1 MSIRLGKV
9 LVEGKMIT
17 VDELN
22 TALAEQQRTKEML
35 GEVLVRLGFVVE
47 KNMLRALAKQ
57 QGIPFVDL
65 TTHVI
70 EEKVLKAVPGKFV
83 RHYKIMPVSLDG
95 DFLTVALA
103 DPFDMLPIDDLE
115 THLGFK
121 VGKVLASSV
130 DIEAAIKKYYG
141 VGAETID
148 RLLSDN
154 VRPSGGA
161 EVSREEK
168 VEDLENLA
176 ESASVI
182 KLVNQI
188 LQEAIT
194 ERATDIH
201 IEHFRGEMVL
211 RYRIDGLLYDASVS
225 EKIKYLHLAIVSRI
239 KVLSG
244 LDIVERR
251 LPQDGRAKVKIGTNE
266 YELRISIIPTLY
278 GENIVIRVLPTTML
292 FDIADLGVSEKDRGL
307 IEHLL
312 KKSYG
317 IIFVTGPT
325 GSGKTTTLYACL
337 SKLNSRE
344 KKIVTIEDPIEY
356 ELRGISQTQINTKI
370 DLTFAQ
376 MLRSMLR
383 HDPDVMMVGEVRDRE
398 TAEVTIQTA
407 LTGHLVFSTLHT
419 NDAASGVTRLV
430 DLGIEP
436 YLIASS
442 VIAFLAQRLVRIIC
456 KNCKEQVTL
465 AELGLKE
472 EQLKAEGF
480 SGDQDTLVYRGKGCK
495 ECSQTGYKGRA
506 AIYEILL
513 INEAI
518 KSLILAKVPSH
529 VIKEKAVKL
538 GMHTLKQDGWDK
550 VLAGVT
556 TPEEV
561 LRVTQ
566 LEG

>member
-1 MSIRLGKV
+1 MPIRLGEA
-9 LVEGKMIT
+9 LVEGKLIT
-17 VDELN
+17 KDELDM
-22 TALAEQQRTKEML
+22 ALAEQQKTKEMI
-35 GEVLVRLGFVVE
+35 GKILVRLGFVTE
-47 KNMLRALAKQ
+47 KAMLQTLAKQ
-57 QGIPFVDL
+57 QGIHFVEL
-65 TTHVI
+65 TTRVI
-70 EEKVLKAVPGKFV
+70 EDKVLKAVPGKFV
-83 RHYKIMPVSLDG
+83 WHYKIMPVSLDG
-95 DFLTVALA
+95 DLLTIALA
-103 DPFDMLPIDDLE
+103 DPFDMWPIDDLE

-121 VGKVLASSV
+121 VGKVLATPA

-148 RLLSDN
+148 RLLSDE
-154 VRPSGGA
+154 VRPAGETERA
-161 EVSREEK
+161 ADEK
-168 VEDLENLA
+168 IEDIEKLA
-176 ESASVI
+176 ESASVV

-201 IEHFRGEMVL
+201 IEHYRGELVL
-211 RYRIDGLLYDASVS
+211 RYRIDGILYDASVS

-239 KVLSG
+239 KVMSG
-244 LDIVERR
+244 LNIVERR
-251 LPQDGRAKVKIGTNE
+251 LPQDGRAKVKIGTHE

-292 FDIADLGVSEKDRGL
+292 FDIADLGVSANDRSI

-312 KKSYG
+312 KKVYG

-419 NDAASGVTRLV
+419 NDAASGVTRLI
-430 DLGIEP
+430 DIGIEP

-442 VIAFLAQRLVRIIC
+442 VIAFLAQRLVRVIC
-456 KNCKEQVTL
+456 KDCKEQVTL
-465 AELGLKE
+465 SDLGFKE
-472 EQLKAEGF
+472 DQLKAEGF
-480 SGDQDTLVYRGKGCK
+480 HADPDTLVYRGKGCK
-495 ECSQTGYKGRA
+495 SCNQSGYKGRA

-518 KSLILAKVPSH
+518 KELILTKAPSH

-550 VLAGVT
+550 VLAGMT

>member
-1 MSIRLGKV
+1 MPIRLGEA
-9 LVEGKMIT
+9 LVEGKLIT
-17 VDELN
+17 KDELDM
-22 TALAEQQRTKEML
+22 ALAEQQKTKEMI
-35 GEVLVRLGFVVE
+35 GKILVRLGFVTE
-47 KNMLRALAKQ
+47 KAMLQTLAKQ
-57 QGIPFVDL
+57 QGIHFVEL
-65 TTHVI
+65 TTRVI
-70 EEKVLKAVPGKFV
+70 EDKVLKAVPGKFV
-83 RHYKIMPVSLDG
+83 WHYKIMPVSLDG
-95 DFLTVALA
+95 DLLTIALA
-103 DPFDMLPIDDLE
+103 DPFDMWPIDDLE
-115 THLGFK
+115 THLGLK
-121 VGKVLASSV
+121 VGKVLATPA

-148 RLLSDN
+148 RLLSDE
-154 VRPSGGA
+154 VRPAGETERA
-161 EVSREEK
+161 ADEK
-168 VEDLENLA
+168 IEDIEKLA
-176 ESASVI
+176 ESASVV

-201 IEHFRGEMVL
+201 IEHYRGELVL
-211 RYRIDGLLYDASVS
+211 RYRIDGILYDASVS

-239 KVLSG
+239 KVMSG
-244 LDIVERR
+244 LNIVERR
-251 LPQDGRAKVKIGTNE
+251 LPQDGRAKVKIGTHE

-292 FDIADLGVSEKDRGL
+292 FDIADLGVSANDRSI

-312 KKSYG
+312 KKVYG

-419 NDAASGVTRLV
+419 NDAASGVTRLI
-430 DLGIEP
+430 DIGIEP

-442 VIAFLAQRLVRIIC
+442 VIAFLAQRLVRVIC
-456 KNCKEQVTL
+456 KDCKEQVTL
-465 AELGLKE
+465 SDLGFKE
-472 EQLKAEGF
+472 DQLKAEGF
-480 SGDQDTLVYRGKGCK
+480 HADPDTLVYRGKGCK
-495 ECSQTGYKGRA
+495 SCNQSGYKGRA

-518 KSLILAKVPSH
+518 KELILTKAPSH

-550 VLAGVT
+550 VLAGMT

>member
-9 LVEGKMIT
+9 MAEEKLIT
-17 VDELN
+17 QDELN
-22 TALAEQQRTKEML
+22 QALSEQQRTKEML
-35 GEVLVRLGFVVE
+35 GEIIVRLGFVTE
-47 KNMLRALAKQ
+47 KNMLKALAKQ
-57 QGIPFVDL
+57 QGIPFIEL
-65 TTHVI
+65 TKHVI
-70 EEKVLKAVPGKFV
+70 EERVQKAVPGKFV
-83 RHYKIMPVSLDG
+83 WHYKIMPVSLEG
-95 DFLTVALA
+95 DLLTVALA
-103 DPFDMLPIDDLE
+103 DPFDTLPIDDLE

-121 VGKVLASSV
+121 VGKVLAASA
-130 DIEAAIKKYYG
+130 DIAAAIKKYYG

-148 RLLSDN
+148 RILSDEA
-154 VRPSGGA
+154 RPAGETLPSND
-161 EVSREEK
+161 EK
-168 VEDLENLA
+168 VEDLEKLA
-176 ESASVI
+176 ESASVV

-201 IEHFRGEMVL
+201 IEHFRGELIL
-211 RYRIDGLLYDASVS
+211 RYRIDGILYDASVS

-239 KVLSG
+239 KVMSA

-251 LPQDGRAKVKIGTNE
+251 MPQDGRAKVKIGPLE
-266 YELRISIIPTLY
+266 YELRVSIIPTLH
-278 GENIVIRVLPTTML
+278 GENIVIRILPTTLL
-292 FDIADLGVSEKDRGL
+292 FDVADLGVSKNDRGIL
-307 IEHLL
+307 EQLL
-312 KKSYG
+312 KKAYG

-356 ELRGISQTQINTKI
+356 ELRGISQTQVNTKI

-376 MLRSMLR
+376 LLRSMLR

-419 NDAASGVTRLV
+419 NDAASGVTRLI
-430 DLGIEP
+430 DIGIEP
-436 YLIASS
+436 YLVASS
-442 VIAFLAQRLVRIIC
+442 VIAFVAQRLVRIIC
-456 KNCKEQVTL
+456 KECKEQVPL
-465 AELGLKE
+465 SELGFNE
-472 EQLKAEGF
+472 GQLRDEGF
-480 SGDQDTLVYRGKGCK
+480 HGDQKTLVYHGKGCK
-495 ECSQTGYKGRA
+495 ACNSTGYKGRA

-513 INEAI
+513 VNEEI
-518 KSLILAKVPSH
+518 KSLILTKAPSNI
-529 VIKEKAVKL
+529 IKDKAVKL
-538 GMHTLKQDGWDK
+538 GMHTLKQDGWEK
-550 VLAGVT
+550 VLSGVT